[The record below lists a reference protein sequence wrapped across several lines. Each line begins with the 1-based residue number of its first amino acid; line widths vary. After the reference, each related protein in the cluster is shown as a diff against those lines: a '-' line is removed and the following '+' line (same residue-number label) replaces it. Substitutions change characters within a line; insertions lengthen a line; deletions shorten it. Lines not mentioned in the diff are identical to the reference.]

1 MFGNAYFGATYYGDA
16 YFGQGSGVQP
26 PVVLVVPDGARRPR
40 KPKRARDPYALA
52 REYNRARAVADA
64 QLEQD
69 IAPQHAPAQTPTPQP
84 EQAEAA
90 ATAPLLTDALAR
102 AASAQQLMTIMRSA
116 SAAVLDRQRA
126 AEERRRRGLMAVLM
140 LALD

>member
-1 MFGNAYFGATYYGDA
+1 MFLTLL
-16 YFGQGSGVQP
+16 QSPGVSP
-26 PVVLVVPDGARRPR
+26 PAVVGVPDGARRKR
-40 KPKRARDPYALA
+40 KPKRAADPYALA

-64 QLEQD
+64 RLEQD
-69 IAPQHAPAQTPTPQP
+69 IAHQHAPARTPAPQQP
-84 EQAEAA
+84 EPAEAA

-102 AASAQQLMTIMRSA
+102 AASAQQLMTLMQSA
-116 SAAVLDRQRA
+116 SAAALDRQRA